1 MVHRGQMN
9 RNLIP
14 PVYLSPRKKDAHK
27 GDFGKIGIVAG
38 SRGMS
43 GAAVLCGNAALRSGS
58 GLVSI
63 FTPISAQ
70 NIVAMGNPCY
80 MVSPMRE
87 TSEGKLCVSA
97 VPELM
102 DSLKNKDVV
111 TLGPGCGTGPGL
123 EMLLRALLAKTG
135 KLVVDADGL
144 NQLSLMGNWWKNK
157 KTELILTP
165 HPGEIKRLAY
175 GAGWEMPQSREQ
187 TSIGFSE
194 LTNSVVLLKG
204 RHTVI
209 ADFNKTRINQTG
221 NPGMARGGSG
231 DVLTG
236 IIAALW
242 GQGLSGFEATALGAF
257 IHGLAGDLAAEKHG
271 QISMLPTDLIAE
283 LPRAFEGAISPEGPE
298 KTIPKSDQ

>member
-1 MVHRGQMN
+1 MN

-14 PVYLSPRKKDAHK
+14 PVFLSPRNKEAHK
-27 GDFGKIGIVAG
+27 GDFGRIGIVAG

-63 FTPISAQ
+63 FTPISAHK
-70 NIVAMGNPCY
+70 IVALGNPCY
-80 MVSPMRE
+80 MVSPTME
-87 TSEGKLCVSA
+87 TSQGILCVSA
-97 VPELM
+97 VPELL
-102 DSLKNKDVV
+102 DLLKNKDVV
-111 TLGPGCGTGPGL
+111 AVGPGCGTGPGL
-123 EMLLRALLAKTG
+123 EMLLRALLARTG

-144 NQLSLMGNWWKNK
+144 NQLSLMGDWWKNK
-157 KTELILTP
+157 KADLILTP

-187 TSIGFSE
+187 TSAGFSE

-209 ADFNKTRINQTG
+209 AGFNKTQINQTG
-221 NPGMARGGSG
+221 NPGMAKGGSG
-231 DVLTG
+231 DALTG

-242 GQGLSGFEATALGAF
+242 GQGLTAFEAASLGAF
-257 IHGLAGDLAAEKHG
+257 VHGFAGDLAAQKHG
-271 QISMLPTDLIAE
+271 QVSMLASDLVAE
-283 LPRAFEGAISPEGPE
+283 LAKAFEGVISLKASEG
-298 KTIPKSDQ
+298 I